1 MATAVILSKWPKWPA
16 QREFS
21 EPDAMSFSC
30 KVLWILTMQGSCC
43 SVPGNDLELDCLKNP
58 LQDIKL
64 VKYNLRHGFGC
75 SRRGET
81 FAVSARL
88 VLVESG
94 AKHGTL
100 QLYNGGHDDPSNSEA
115 RWSKVCGEH
124 EVLKPSKP
132 SRGSSHWTWLASTE
146 VQEAVRNFAKKLLWR
161 IAANGRPCAEWQSP
175 WSCCEW
181 PVRSVPYGRHDLDQV
196 INIRVQDG
204 SLIFDMILLCLISS
218 IIISSYRSKGSN
230 LSAPHPGRS
239 SRLIEMK
246 PCVFQRLAKCFS
258 CTLWLKALGL

>member
-1 MATAVILSKWPKWPA
+1 MTFTKRILRTRCDVFQLQGTVDPDHARQLLQCTWEW
-16 QREFS
+16 FGTGLS
-21 EPDAMSFSC
+21 EKSTSRHKA
-30 KVLWILTMQGSCC
+30 
-43 SVPGNDLELDCLKNP
+43 
-58 LQDIKL
+58 

-115 RWSKVCGEH
+115 RCSKLCGEQ
-124 EVLKPSKP
+124 EVLRPSKP
-132 SRGSSHWTWLASTE
+132 SQCSSHWTWLASTE

-181 PVRSVPYGRHDLDQV
+181 PVRSVPRYGRHDLDQV

-204 SLIFDMILLCLISS
+204 SLIFDMIPAVFDFFNYH
-218 IIISSYRSKGSN
+218 IIIYVKRIQSVWRHTRAVAADRLRWSLVCFKDLPSVFH
-230 LSAPHPGRS
+230 APCGW
-239 SRLIEMK
+239 RL
-246 PCVFQRLAKCFS
+246 
-258 CTLWLKALGL
+258 